1 MPKQWIRAFW
11 EWYERHYVTNLV
23 ITTILFLFQ
32 LIHLYWL
39 ATDVIAFRIMGTSFF
54 TPSDFWKTLIIIVDY
69 TEIPALLSAS
79 LIYFYDILYHQFR
92 WRYLLL
98 LISINSQWLHLF
110 WITDEFVMAQ
120 FRAYPTGTML
130 PLWLAWVAIGIDY
143 LELPVVIDTVA
154 RLLRSA
160 LRHRLLTF
168 LRREARYHIW
178 HI

>member
-1 MPKQWIRAFW
+1 MLTRWIRAFW

-32 LIHLYWL
+32 LVHLYWL
-39 ATDVIAFRIMGTSFF
+39 AADVVAFRLLGKSFF
-54 TPSDFWKTLIIIVDY
+54 VPSGFWKALIIVVDY

-79 LIYFYDILYHQFR
+79 LIYLYDLLYHPFR
-92 WRYLLL
+92 WRSLLL
-98 LISINSQWLHLF
+98 LLSVNSQWLHLF
-110 WITDEFVMAQ
+110 WITDEFVLVQ
-120 FRAYPTGTML
+120 LRTHGVGTVL
-130 PLWLAWVAIGIDY
+130 PLWLAWIAIAIDY
-143 LELPVVIDTVA
+143 LELPVVIDAVI

-160 LRHRLLTF
+160 ARHRFLAF